1 MSSIAT
7 QILERLQALPLERQ
21 QVVLDLVDFMET
33 DAWDS
38 LYQGRLAI
46 LRQEVQI
53 GLDASAQGDVVDG
66 EVLFAQMRSKLQAQR
81 SE

>member
-1 MSSIAT
+1 MSSIAS

-66 EVLFAQMRSKLQAQR
+66 EFLFAQMRSKLQAQS